1 MSRRER
7 GDSDDIARPSD
18 RRARPY
24 DDEGR
29 GDSSNRRRSDY
40 RRPLM
45 QSGGGPLRG
54 GPRGP
59 PPQRRRGIAIDRA
72 QTCPFLLRVFY
83 RMGSHH
89 HDDDFARQDQLP
101 VDEELQVYTW
111 PDASLREISD
121 LIEDILP
128 ESRSR
133 TKKLSFRLIYP
144 DRSGRFVM
152 ARIGEVYNSH
162 EAFPDGRTLAEVKF
176 QPGDFLDVAILDNE
190 KLTAPLPERPTR
202 GPRGAMQRNGD
213 KEDGGGEEEN
223 KADEKE

>member
-7 GDSDDIARPSD
+7 RDSDDISRPME
-18 RRARPY
+18 RRSRPY
-24 DDEGR
+24 DDEG
-29 GDSSNRRRSDY
+29 RRSDY

-45 QSGGGPLRG
+45 PPPGSTPR
-54 GPRGP
+54 GPRGGG

-89 HDDDFARQDQLP
+89 NDGDFAKLEELP

-128 ESRSR
+128 ESRGR

-162 EAFPDGRTLAEVKF
+162 ETFPDGRTLAEVKF

-190 KLTAPLPERPTR
+190 KLTAPLPERPSRGSRMMNNR
-202 GPRGAMQRNGD
+202 GPADDMGENREDDG
-213 KEDGGGEEEN
+213 KEG
-223 KADEKE
+223 KE